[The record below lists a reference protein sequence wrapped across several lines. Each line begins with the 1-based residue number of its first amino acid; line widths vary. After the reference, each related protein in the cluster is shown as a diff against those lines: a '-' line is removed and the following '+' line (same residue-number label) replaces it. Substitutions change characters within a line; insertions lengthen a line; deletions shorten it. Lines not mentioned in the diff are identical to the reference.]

1 MELLV
6 LREGVHRLPT
16 TTYVEALDERLSDH
30 EVRHARTPREER
42 DLVPSADVVTG
53 PRIDPALVDA
63 AEELRLFA
71 CAYAGYGHLPMA
83 TLEESGVAVTSAT
96 GVHAPNAAEHVVGGI
111 LTFSRRL
118 HEAAGREHWQPGDP
132 DELAGSTVTV
142 VGLGAIGEAVVE
154 RLRPFGVTTVGVRRR
169 PEEGGPTDEVFGPE
183 ALHEALFR
191 TDYLVLCCPLTE
203 ETRGLVG
210 EAELATLPA
219 DSVLV
224 NVARGEVVDTD
235 ALVGTLRRGRLGG
248 AFLDV
253 TDPEPLPD
261 DHPLWGFDDVVV
273 TPHTAGATPEYYER
287 LADIVAEN
295 VRRLEDGRPLRN
307 RVDAAES
314 D

>member
-16 TTYVEALDERLSDH
+16 AAYVDALDERLPDH
-30 EVRHARTPREER
+30 EVRHARTPGEER
-42 DLVPSADVVTG
+42 DLVPSADIVTG

-63 AEELRLFA
+63 AENLRLFA
-71 CAYAGYGHLPMA
+71 CVYAGHGHLPMA
-83 TLEESGVAVTSAT
+83 DLEAASVAVTSAT

-111 LTFSRRL
+111 LTFSRGL
-118 HEAAGREHWQPGDP
+118 HEAARRERWQPSTPG
-132 DELAGSTVTV
+132 ELAGSTVTV
-142 VGLGAIGEAVVE
+142 VGLGAIGEAVVD
-154 RLRPFGVTTVGVRRR
+154 RLQPFDVTTLGVRRR
-169 PEEGGPTDEVFGPE
+169 PEEGAPTDEVFGPE
-183 ALHEALFR
+183 ALHEALSC

-203 ETRGLVG
+203 ETRGLIG
-210 EAELATLPA
+210 EAEFTTLPA

-224 NVARGEVVDTD
+224 NVARGAVVDTG
-235 ALVGTLRRGRLGG
+235 ALVRTLRRGRLGG

-261 DHPLWGFDDVVV
+261 DHPLWGFDDVIV